1 MRLKTRMIPM
11 KSNAQQRELRSFG
24 LLVGGIFAVIAIW
37 PLLRRGDD
45 YRMWAMVLAAL
56 LIGPALVFPTSLKP
70 VHRLWMKLGHVLG
83 WINTRIILGAI
94 FFGVVT
100 PMGLIRRLFRRD
112 SMGRSARPDLNSYR
126 QPRSARP
133 ASHMTRQY

>member
-1 MRLKTRMIPM
+1 
-11 KSNAQQRELRSFG
+11 
-24 LLVGGIFAVIAIW
+24 
-37 PLLRRGDD
+37 
-45 YRMWAMVLAAL
+45 
-56 LIGPALVFPTSLKP
+56 
-70 VHRLWMKLGHVLG
+70 MKLGYALG

-100 PMGLIRRLFRRD
+100 PIGLIRRVLRKD
-112 SMGRSARPDLNSYR
+112 NMGRSTRPDLDSYR

>member
-1 MRLKTRMIPM
+1 MQTMTTNK
-11 KSNAQQRELRSFG
+11 ELRSFG
-24 LLVGGIFAVIAIW
+24 LLVGGIFAVIGFW
-37 PLLRRGDD
+37 PLLLRGDD
-45 YRMWAMVLAAL
+45 YRPWALVLAAL

-70 VHRLWMKLGHVLG
+70 IHKLWMKLGHALG

-100 PMGLIRRLFRRD
+100 PMGLIRRVLRKD
-112 SMGRSARPDLNSYR
+112 SMGRRPRPDLDSYR